1 MQFCTLN
8 EAWGNK
14 DYITENFKQDNKPDN
29 KSDTEKNI
37 EDVYIPVQKET
48 FKNARKPVKNVYYN
62 ATEES
67 LYEPFTD
74 TINDH
79 KERDKLIN
87 RVLKSR
93 RCRNVL
99 RKKFRPNLVN
109 KLILILDD
117 YRDVIVLV
125 LIGYN
130 LLQDHL
136 IDHLILLFLLKVCFV
151 LYNQLY

>member
-37 EDVYIPVQKET
+37 DDVYIPAPKET
-48 FKNARKPVKNVYYN
+48 FKNSKKPIKNVYYN

-67 LYEPFTD
+67 LYEHFTD

-79 KERDKLIN
+79 RERDKLIN

-125 LIGYN
+125 LIGFC
-130 LLQDHL
+130 
-136 IDHLILLFLLKVCFV
+136 IIIFL
-151 LYNQLY
+151 NMI

>member
-14 DYITENFKQDNKPDN
+14 DYITENFKQDNNN
-29 KSDTEKNI
+29 KTDTDKEI
-37 EDVYIPVQKET
+37 EDVYIPTPKET
-48 FKNARKPVKNVYYN
+48 FKNTSKNSKKLKKVYYN

-74 TINDH
+74 TINDQR
-79 KERDKLIN
+79 ERDKLIN

-109 KLILILDD
+109 KLLLILDD

-125 LIGYN
+125 LIGFCIIIFLNMIYN
-130 LLQDHL
+130 
-136 IDHLILLFLLKVCFV
+136 I
-151 LYNQLY
+151 NRR

>member
-14 DYITENFKQDNKPDN
+14 DYITENFKEDNKPDN

-37 EDVYIPVQKET
+37 EDVYIPVKKET
-48 FKNARKPVKNVYYN
+48 FKNSKKPIKNVYYN

-74 TINDH
+74 TINDNR
-79 KERDKLIN
+79 EREQLIN

-117 YRDVIVLV
+117 YRDEIVLV
-125 LIGYN
+125 LIGFCIIIFLNMIYN
-130 LLQDHL
+130 
-136 IDHLILLFLLKVCFV
+136 INRK
-151 LYNQLY
+151 